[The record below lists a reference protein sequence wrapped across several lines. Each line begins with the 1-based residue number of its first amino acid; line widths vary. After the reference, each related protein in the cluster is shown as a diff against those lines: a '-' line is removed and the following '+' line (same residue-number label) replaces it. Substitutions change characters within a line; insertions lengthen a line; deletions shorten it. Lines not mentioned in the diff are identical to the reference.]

1 MQCVSFS
8 DSIDGVNKD
17 RAVEKSL
24 KSLDE
29 EIEKWKAENGVTGP
43 VTVTAEKPQPHPF
56 WRSSVPS
63 YALLPPDVVSD
74 YAYTICW
81 TGVVSP
87 VVCTSG
93 ARVCGN
99 ATPRGANSP
108 QSFSREQI
116 SYCCVDER
124 GSSEMTKK
132 SDKESFDPAAFL
144 ATTKP
149 GRSILECAK
158 GDVIF
163 SQGDPADAV
172 FYIQKGSLKTVMT
185 SDEGKVFA
193 MWP

>member
-1 MQCVSFS
+1 MILPAIEFQLCRRDSQLGLLGDSFAFNGKPLLGWCEYMRPTIVLTAIVCWSTPCTIAAAQMQCVSFS

-29 EIEKWKAENGVTGP
+29 EIEKWKAEKGVTGP

-74 YAYTICW
+74 SAYTICW

-93 ARVCGN
+93 ARVC
-99 ATPRGANSP
+99 
-108 QSFSREQI
+108 
-116 SYCCVDER
+116 
-124 GSSEMTKK
+124 
-132 SDKESFDPAAFL
+132 
-144 ATTKP
+144 
-149 GRSILECAK
+149 
-158 GDVIF
+158 
-163 SQGDPADAV
+163 
-172 FYIQKGSLKTVMT
+172 
-185 SDEGKVFA
+185 
-193 MWP
+193 W